1 MMSNIKFHKQF
12 HFINKLQYGYGQ
24 ARSMEALARR
34 LFPAESH
41 PDWMLEQTESRPTT
55 RVSFRA

>member
-1 MMSNIKFHKQF
+1 
-12 HFINKLQYGYGQ
+12 
-24 ARSMEALARR
+24 MEALARR